1 MEIAMA
7 NVSAKVTEINLK
19 LKPQELS
26 MIIDSLYRDLDDMT
40 MGNDDF
46 SLVTLNVEGKLPFY
60 KVEKQSDPHVRK
72 YYIKYTRLAR
82 QLDRMYV
89 KLRKLGG
96 TW

>member
-7 NVSAKVTEINLK
+7 NASAKVTEIDVK

-26 MIIDSLYRDLDDMT
+26 MIIDALYENLEDMECA
-40 MGNDDF
+40 NDDF
-46 SLVTLNVEGKLPFY
+46 SQVTLNVEGRLPFY

-72 YYIKYTRLAR
+72 WFIKYRRLAV

-89 KLRKLGG
+89 KVRKLGG